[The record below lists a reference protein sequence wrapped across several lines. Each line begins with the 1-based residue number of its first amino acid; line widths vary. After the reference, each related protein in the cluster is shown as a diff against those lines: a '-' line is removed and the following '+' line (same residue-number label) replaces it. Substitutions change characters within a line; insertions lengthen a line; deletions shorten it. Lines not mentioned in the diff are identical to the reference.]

1 MLLGVS
7 ANTPR
12 NALGDCAI
20 FTASPWRHGA
30 RFRKPKPSSRSSV
43 SADSAISF
51 AGKEGQGRMR
61 ERTLWYVTDMRPA
74 A

>member
-1 MLLGVS
+1 MGMTCIKGILLRWGAGA
-7 ANTPR
+7 ANPCFSTILQKHYH
-12 NALGDCAI
+12 A
-20 FTASPWRHGA
+20 HG
-30 RFRKPKPSSRSSV
+30 
-43 SADSAISF
+43 DSAISF